1 MGFEN
6 SKFTSKKFGVGGFA
20 ASNFSGGTS
29 AGSSTGETDE
39 ESNDAWLWESGER
52 ILWEDGLSLILLE
65 S

>member
-6 SKFTSKKFGVGGFA
+6 SKFSSGKFGN
-20 ASNFSGGTS
+20 SNFTSGSFNQSG
-29 AGSSTGETDE
+29 ASSSSSETDE
-39 ESNDAWLWESGER
+39 ELNDAWLWESGER